1 MKVGGA
7 VALEDLVQHLVLVPV
22 LLLALVPVQAE
33 VPAQGALPIRDLSQ
47 KLNGKMCLLGHF
59 TEGLLGLLD
68 RAWEF
73 KTQF

>member
-7 VALEDLVQHLVLVPV
+7 VALEDLVQDLVLVPV
-22 LLLALVPVQAE
+22 LLRI
-33 VPAQGALPIRDLSQ
+33 PIRDLSQ
-47 KLNGKMCLLGHF
+47 KLTGKMCLFGHF
-59 TEGLLGLLD
+59 TEGLLELLD

>member
-7 VALEDLVQHLVLVPV
+7 VALEDLVQDLVLVPV
-22 LLLALVPVQAE
+22 LL
-33 VPAQGALPIRDLSQ
+33 PIQDLSQ
-47 KLNGKMCLLGHF
+47 KLTGKMCLFGHF

-73 KTQF
+73 KTHF

>member
-7 VALEDLVQHLVLVPV
+7 VALEDLVQDLVLVPV
-22 LLLALVPVQAE
+22 LP
-33 VPAQGALPIRDLSQ
+33 PIRDLSQ
-47 KLNGKMCLLGHF
+47 KLTGKMCLFGHF
-59 TEGLLGLLD
+59 TEGLLELLD

>member
-7 VALEDLVQHLVLVPV
+7 VALEDLVQDLVLVPV
-22 LLLALVPVQAE
+22 L
-33 VPAQGALPIRDLSQ
+33 LPIRDLSQ
-47 KLNGKMCLLGHF
+47 KLTGKMCLFGHF

>member
-7 VALEDLVQHLVLVPV
+7 VALEDLDQDLVLVPV
-22 LLLALVPVQAE
+22 L
-33 VPAQGALPIRDLSQ
+33 LPIRDLSQ
-47 KLNGKMCLLGHF
+47 KLTGKMCLFGHF

>member
-1 MKVGGA
+1 MYLDNVKVGGA
-7 VALEDLVQHLVLVPV
+7 VALEDLVQDLVLVPV
-22 LLLALVPVQAE
+22 L
-33 VPAQGALPIRDLSQ
+33 LPIRDLSQ
-47 KLNGKMCLLGHF
+47 KLTGKMCLFGHF

>member
-1 MKVGGA
+1 MYLDSVKVGGA
-7 VALEDLVQHLVLVPV
+7 VALEDLVQDLVLVPV
-22 LLLALVPVQAE
+22 L
-33 VPAQGALPIRDLSQ
+33 LPIRDLSQ
-47 KLNGKMCLLGHF
+47 KLTGKMCLFGHF

>member
-7 VALEDLVQHLVLVPV
+7 VALEDLVQDLVLVPV
-22 LLLALVPVQAE
+22 L
-33 VPAQGALPIRDLSQ
+33 LPIRDLSQ
-47 KLNGKMCLLGHF
+47 KLTGKMCLFGHF
-59 TEGLLGLLD
+59 TEGLSGLLD

>member
-7 VALEDLVQHLVLVPV
+7 VALEDLVQDLVLVPV
-22 LLLALVPVQAE
+22 LL
-33 VPAQGALPIRDLSQ
+33 PIQDLSQ
-47 KLNGKMCLLGHF
+47 KLTGKMCLFGHF